1 MFPSL
6 KRGEREE
13 SDSQYSIAKGK
24 GLVVVLSLS
33 LSLPPLH
40 LMDKYMKTYNI
51 ITEINNLN

>member
-40 LMDKYMKTYNI
+40 LMDKYMKTYKI
-51 ITEINNLN
+51 ITEINN